1 MMSSACSTFSSW
13 VKLLGS
19 LNIAAYVKVS
29 KTVRCGYNTSSC
41 VTKPI
46 FRLTELEKVWPQYV
60 MLPESFPDS
69 LPPRAANKV
78 VFPLP
83 DGPSMASNSPGRTT
97 PLTPLRTVRVLFES
111 AEVNK
116 QRSFPDCKL
125 IL

>member
-13 VKLLGS
+13 VKFLGN

-46 FRLTELEKVWPQYV
+46 FRFTKLEKGWPLYV
-60 MLPESFPDS
+60 MLPEIFPSS
-69 LPPRAANKV
+69 LPPRAVSKV

-97 PLTPLRTVRVLFES
+97 PLTPLRIVRVLFDS
-111 AEVNK
+111 CEVK
-116 QRSFPDCKL
+116 Q
-125 IL
+125 